1 MECGGVIGLEQPG
14 PTFDSLAAD
23 PSAMRRKQLQCL
35 VASLQALAVSSKYE
49 MEPDRLLARYV

>member
-23 PSAMRRKQLQCL
+23 PSAMRKAQVKCYR
-35 VASLQALAVSSKYE
+35 SAV
-49 MEPDRLLARYV
+49 